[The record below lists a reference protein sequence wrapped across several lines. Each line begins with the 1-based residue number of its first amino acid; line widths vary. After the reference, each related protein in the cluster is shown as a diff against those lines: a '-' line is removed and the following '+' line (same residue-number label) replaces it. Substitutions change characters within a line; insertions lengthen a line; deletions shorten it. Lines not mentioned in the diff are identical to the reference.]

1 MKGFFINESVEV
13 IYYLTQL
20 DGKARADKLGIQMK
34 HYASKKQA
42 NIWHDK
48 LLNKIKNSEH
58 ELKDEAIE
66 KLEHLYKE
74 MIG

>member
-20 DGKARADKLGIQMK
+20 DGKARADKLNIQMK
-34 HYASKKQA
+34 HYTSKKQA
-42 NIWHDK
+42 NIWRDK
-48 LLNKIKNSEH
+48 LLNKIKNSDH

-66 KLEHLYKE
+66 KLEQLYKE